1 MDNEIMCKSSNILS
15 REFSGK
21 LDTPLNTHII
31 DGGCILLSRQIL
43 KSDIWR
49 KPPEYLKIFLYIL
62 LRVNHK
68 DGLFPRGSNFFN
80 FSDERPSGVTKD
92 QIYKFLSWAKS
103 EKVQILATQKSTRG
117 VVIKVN
123 NYDKYQSLENYQRQD
138 EWQDN
143 GRTAAEQ
150 RQDNGSTINNNE
162 RMKELNNVISID
174 KQKTKKR
181 KKFVPP
187 TFEEVKKY
195 CLEVRKNNINYK
207 KFYDYYSVSKW
218 KDSRGKPIV
227 NWKQKII
234 AVWERDLKKSN
245 VSAAEKKQNN
255 ESFYMSL
262 SR

>member
-1 MDNEIMCKSSNILS
+1 MDNE
-15 REFSGK
+15 
-21 LDTPLNTHII
+21 II

-43 KSDIWR
+43 KSDIWK

-80 FSDERPSGVTKD
+80 FSDERLSGVTID

-123 NYDKYQSLENYQRQD
+123 NYDLYQDLENYKRQD
-138 EWQDN
+138 KPQDSGRTAAGQQQDN
-143 GRTAAEQ
+143 GRT
-150 RQDNGSTINNNE
+150 INNNVI
-162 RMKELNNVISID
+162 MKELNNVISIG
-174 KQKTKKR
+174 KQKPKKR
-181 KKFVPP
+181 KKEFVPP
-187 TFEEVKKY
+187 TLEDVKKY
-195 CLEVRKNNINYK
+195 CLEVRKNNVDYK
-207 KFYDYYSVSKW
+207 RFYDYYSVSNW
-218 KDSRGKPIV
+218 KDSKGKPIV

-234 AVWERDLKKSN
+234 AVWERDQKGGN
-245 VSAAEKKQNN
+245 NSAAEKKSTSDN
-255 ESFYMSL
+255 ESFYMRL